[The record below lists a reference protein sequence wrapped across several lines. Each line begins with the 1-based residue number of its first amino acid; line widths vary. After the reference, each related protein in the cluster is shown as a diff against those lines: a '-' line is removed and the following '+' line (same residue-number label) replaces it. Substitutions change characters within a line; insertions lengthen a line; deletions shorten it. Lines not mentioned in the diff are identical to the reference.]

1 MSVELSAIVSAV
13 PESIATASLMV
24 ATSGAGFTE
33 ITREVA
39 GFLAAAKA
47 TQGILFIFM
56 RHTSASLVIQENA
69 DPDVRTDLVAALA
82 RLAPE
87 DGGWVHDVEGAD
99 DMPAHVKTMLTA
111 VSRHVPVRD
120 GALALRH
127 LAGHLRGRASRTAA
141 PARSRAPVYRQQ
153 ELSTCSPD

>member
-1 MSVELSAIVSAV
+1 MSVELSPIASAV
-13 PESIATASLMV
+13 PESMATASLMV
-24 ATSGAGFTE
+24 ATPGPGFNE

-47 TQGILFIFM
+47 REGSLLIFM

-69 DPDVRTDLVAALA
+69 DPDVRADLAAALA

-99 DMPAHVKTMLTA
+99 DMPAHVKTMLTG
-111 VSRHVPVRD
+111 VSLHVPVRD
-120 GALALRH
+120 GTLALGTWQGVYVAEH
-127 LAGHLRGRASRTAA
+127 RAR
-141 PARSRAPVYRQQ
+141 PHRREVVLQFIG
-153 ELSTCSPD
+153 STS